1 MQIAVENEKRVKEW
15 EGRIEEKMQELRMLQ
30 EEYKLEGPI
39 KLAIE
44 SMEKSMK
51 ERYESRISALM
62 QQVLQS

>member
-15 EGRIEEKMQELRMLQ
+15 EGKIEEKMQELRMLQ

-51 ERYESRISALM
+51 ERYESRISSLM